1 VSPIGDTAQIAAFR
15 ISPRAFRWRA
25 THMSEI
31 STRIQ
36 EAVSAGQLLE
46 SSARN
51 IGQMLERSSS
61 PVAAESIKELV
72 EQGAWEELN
81 DRFYRTLAFG
91 TGGLRGRTI
100 GKIVTDAER
109 GAPQPLDRPEEPC
122 VGTNAMNYFNISRAT
137 QGLVA
142 YLKEWF
148 AQNNLPGKPK
158 IVVANDTRH
167 FSRNFTELTAKVATE
182 NGCDVCI
189 FEGPRSTP
197 HLSFAVRHENAQAG
211 IVITASHNPPHDNG
225 YKVYFDSGA
234 QVVEPHAGG
243 IIAKVNAIESDV
255 YTPVRAAERGTLTV
269 LGRAIDEA
277 YMTRL
282 ETLILDRPMVAA
294 AAQSGLR
301 IVYTSIHGV
310 GGTIIKP
317 MLDRL
322 GFRYSVVPAQELA
335 DGRFP
340 TVKSP
345 NPENAEALTMA
356 MQRAD
361 QDGADLV
368 IATDPDCDRMGVA
381 VRNSAGKLELLTG
394 NQIGSLMASYRVN
407 KLIEQKVITPENASR
422 CVLVKTLVT
431 TDLQKAIAD
440 KHGLRCVE
448 TLTGFKYIGA
458 KLGKYEAALSTEDQ
472 ARYRTLSE
480 EETRALRLAH
490 SSYYVCGGEESYGYS
505 AADFVRDKDGNGSAV
520 VFAEVAAYAKSRG
533 FTLIELLDEV
543 YAAYGFYLERNGS
556 LTFEGA
562 DGAAKIQRLV
572 ESYAGQPPAEADG
585 SAVNGTRNF
594 ATEDFKDS
602 EGDALPKEKM
612 LMFDL
617 ADGRRVAV
625 RPSGTEPKIKF
636 YMFARRAPEAEKSF
650 TADELATIKAEVK
663 ASLEQLWTWIQ
674 QDVERRLSA

>member
-1 VSPIGDTAQIAAFR
+1 
-15 ISPRAFRWRA
+15 
-25 THMSEI
+25 MSDLNVLL
-31 STRIQ
+31 Q
-36 EAVSAGQLLE
+36 QAVTAGQLLE

-51 IGQMLERSSS
+51 IGLMLERSSS
-61 PVAAESIKELV
+61 PEIAGSVGELV
-72 EQGAWEELN
+72 ERGAWEELN
-81 DRFYRTLAFG
+81 DRFYKALAFG

-100 GKIVTDAER
+100 GKIVTAAER
-109 GAPQPLDRPEEPC
+109 GAPQPLDRPELPC
-122 VGTNAMNYFNISRAT
+122 VGTNAMNFYNISRAT

-142 YLKEWF
+142 YVKEWF
-148 AQNNLPGKPK
+148 TQTGQPGRPK
-158 IVVANDTRH
+158 IVVAHDTRH
-167 FSRNFTELTAKVATE
+167 FSRDFTALAARVAVE

-189 FEGPRSTP
+189 FDGARSTP
-197 HLSFAVRHENAQAG
+197 QLSFTVRHENAHAG

-225 YKVYFDSGA
+225 YKVYFADGA

-255 YTPVRAAERGTLTV
+255 YTPLPAAAQGTLRV
-269 LGRAIDEA
+269 LGTAHDDA
-277 YMTRL
+277 YMARL

-301 IVYTSIHGV
+301 IVFTSIHGV

-322 GFRYSVVPAQELA
+322 GFRYSTVPAQEIA

-345 NPENAEALTMA
+345 NPENAEALTLA
-356 MQRAD
+356 MQLAE

-381 VRNSAGKLELLTG
+381 VRNAAGSLELLTG
-394 NQIGSLMASYRVN
+394 NQIGSLMAYYRVR
-407 KLIEQKVITPENASR
+407 KLIELGVITPENAAR
-422 CVLVKTLVT
+422 CVIVKTFVT
-431 TDLQKAIAD
+431 TDLQRAIAE

-448 TLTGFKYIGA
+448 TLTGFKYIGE
-458 KLGKYEAALSTEDQ
+458 KLGKYEAALPADLR
-472 ARYRTLSE
+472 ANYRVLNELES
-480 EETRALRLAH
+480 RRVRLAR

-533 FTLIELLDEV
+533 LTLLDLLDEV
-543 YAAYGFYLERNGS
+543 YAAYGFYWEKNGS

-572 ESYAGQPPAEADG
+572 ESYAAQPPRAVDG
-585 SAVNGTRNF
+585 IAVTGARNF
-594 ATEDFKDS
+594 ATDTFTDD
-602 EGDALPKEKM
+602 EGDIIPKEKM

-617 ADGRRVAV
+617 ADGRRIAV

-636 YMFARRAPEAEKSF
+636 YLFARRAPDAGKTV
-650 TADELATIKAEVK
+650 TAAELAAIKADVR
-663 ASLEQLWTWIQ
+663 AALDQLWTWVQ
-674 QDVERRLSA
+674 QDVERRLSS

>member
-1 VSPIGDTAQIAAFR
+1 
-15 ISPRAFRWRA
+15 
-25 THMSEI
+25 MSDLNVLL
-31 STRIQ
+31 Q
-36 EAVSAGQLLE
+36 QAVTAGQLLE

-51 IGQMLERSSS
+51 IGLMLERSSS
-61 PVAAESIKELV
+61 PEIAGSVGELV
-72 EQGAWEELN
+72 ERGAWEELN
-81 DRFYRTLAFG
+81 DRFYKALAFG

-100 GKIVTDAER
+100 GKIVTAAER
-109 GAPQPLDRPEEPC
+109 GAPQPLDRPELPC
-122 VGTNAMNYFNISRAT
+122 VGTNAMNFYNISRAT

-142 YLKEWF
+142 YVKEWF
-148 AQNNLPGKPK
+148 AQTGQPGRPK
-158 IVVANDTRH
+158 IVVAHDTRH
-167 FSRNFTELTAKVATE
+167 FSRDFTALAARVAVE

-189 FEGPRSTP
+189 FDGARSTP
-197 HLSFAVRHENAQAG
+197 QLSFTVRHENAHAG

-225 YKVYFDSGA
+225 YKVYFADGA

-255 YTPVRAAERGTLTV
+255 YTPLPAAAQGTLRV
-269 LGRAIDEA
+269 LGTAHDDA
-277 YMTRL
+277 YMARL

-301 IVYTSIHGV
+301 IVFTSIHGV

-322 GFRYSVVPAQELA
+322 GFRYSTVPAQEIA

-345 NPENAEALTMA
+345 NPENAEALTLA
-356 MQRAD
+356 MQLAE

-381 VRNSAGKLELLTG
+381 VRNAAGSLELLTG
-394 NQIGSLMASYRVN
+394 NQIGSLMAYYRVR
-407 KLIEQKVITPENASR
+407 KLIELGVITPENAAR
-422 CVLVKTLVT
+422 CVIVKTFVT
-431 TDLQKAIAD
+431 TDLQRAIAE

-448 TLTGFKYIGA
+448 TLTGFKYIGE
-458 KLGKYEAALSTEDQ
+458 KLGKYEAALPADLR
-472 ARYRTLSE
+472 ANYRVLNELES
-480 EETRALRLAH
+480 RRVRLAR

-533 FTLIELLDEV
+533 LTLLDLLDEV
-543 YAAYGFYLERNGS
+543 YAAYGFYWEKNGS

-572 ESYAGQPPAEADG
+572 ESYAAQPPRAVDG
-585 SAVNGTRNF
+585 IAITGARNF
-594 ATEDFKDS
+594 ATDTFTDD
-602 EGDALPKEKM
+602 EGDIIPKEKM

-617 ADGRRVAV
+617 ADGRRIAV

-636 YMFARRAPEAEKSF
+636 YLFARRAPDAGKTV
-650 TADELATIKAEVK
+650 TAAELAAIKADVR
-663 ASLEQLWTWIQ
+663 AALDQLWTWVQ
-674 QDVERRLSA
+674 QDVERRLSS

>member
-1 VSPIGDTAQIAAFR
+1 
-15 ISPRAFRWRA
+15 
-25 THMSEI
+25 MSDLNVLL
-31 STRIQ
+31 Q
-36 EAVSAGQLLE
+36 QAVTAGQLLE

-51 IGQMLERSSS
+51 IGLMLERSSS
-61 PVAAESIKELV
+61 PEIAGSVGELV
-72 EQGAWEELN
+72 ERGAWEELN
-81 DRFYRTLAFG
+81 DRFYKALAFG

-100 GKIVTDAER
+100 GKIVTAAER
-109 GAPQPLDRPEEPC
+109 GAPQPLDRPELPC
-122 VGTNAMNYFNISRAT
+122 VGTNAMNFYNISRAT

-142 YLKEWF
+142 YVKEWF
-148 AQNNLPGKPK
+148 TQTGQPGRPK
-158 IVVANDTRH
+158 IVVAHDTRH
-167 FSRNFTELTAKVATE
+167 FSRDFTALAARVAVE

-189 FEGPRSTP
+189 FDGPRSTP
-197 HLSFAVRHENAQAG
+197 QLSFTVRHENAHAG

-225 YKVYFDSGA
+225 YKVYFADGA

-255 YTPVRAAERGTLTV
+255 YTPLPAAAQGTLRV
-269 LGRAIDEA
+269 LGTAHDDA
-277 YMTRL
+277 YMARL

-301 IVYTSIHGV
+301 IVFTSIHGV

-322 GFRYSVVPAQELA
+322 GFRYSTVPAQEIA

-345 NPENAEALTMA
+345 NPENAEALTLA
-356 MQRAD
+356 MQLAE

-381 VRNSAGKLELLTG
+381 VRNAAGSLELLTG
-394 NQIGSLMASYRVN
+394 NQIGSLMAYYRVR
-407 KLIEQKVITPENASR
+407 KLIELGVITPENAAR
-422 CVLVKTLVT
+422 CVIVKTFVT
-431 TDLQKAIAD
+431 TDLQRAIAE

-448 TLTGFKYIGA
+448 TLTGFKYIGE
-458 KLGKYEAALSTEDQ
+458 KLGKYEAALPADLR
-472 ARYRTLSE
+472 ANYRVLNELES
-480 EETRALRLAH
+480 RRVRLAR

-533 FTLIELLDEV
+533 LTLLDLLDEV
-543 YAAYGFYLERNGS
+543 YAAYGFYWEKNGS

-572 ESYAGQPPAEADG
+572 ESYAAQPPRAVDG
-585 SAVNGTRNF
+585 IAVTGARNF
-594 ATEDFKDS
+594 ATDTFTDD
-602 EGDALPKEKM
+602 EGDIIPKEKM

-617 ADGRRVAV
+617 ADGRRIAV

-636 YMFARRAPEAEKSF
+636 YLFARRAPDAGKTV
-650 TADELATIKAEVK
+650 TAAELAAIKAAVR
-663 ASLEQLWTWIQ
+663 AALDQLWTWVQ
-674 QDVERRLSA
+674 QDVERRLSS